1 MNKHLLLILL
11 GFGLIGCSVQE
22 DTRLICDCVKATFNS
37 GADTFSVCM
46 DADGENAGNYSNK
59 SLVFNQ
65 SKNLFVFNGTTMGEM
80 FTSIEDN
87 FITYRFE
94 GDTQK
99 TTRIFDRVSLTMLE
113 VLQDRD
119 YSFEN
124 KVWDYYR
131 TYSYQCR
138 RVEGV

>member
-1 MNKHLLLILL
+1 MKYLLLILL
-11 GFGLIGCSVQE
+11 GFGLIGCSVEE
-22 DTRLICDCVKATFNS
+22 DSRLICDCVKVTFQA
-37 GADTFSVCM
+37 GGTYSVCM
-46 DADGENAGNYSNK
+46 DYGGENAGNYSNK

-65 SKNLFVFNGTTMGEM
+65 SKNLFIFNGVTMGEM

-87 FITYRFE
+87 FISYSFE

-99 TTRIFDRVSLTMLE
+99 TTRTFDRVNLTLVE

-119 YSFEN
+119 YSFEH

-131 TYSYQCR
+131 TYDYQCR